1 MLDGAEESLAGFG
14 GPFAGEQGEHPQ
26 NPQSP
31 HTPMPGGYSD
41 QLQTPYKPR
50 IRRSPG
56 SSQSSS
62 RYGSPGPGTPDETPS
77 RPPRQGSIGGM
88 ANVPYT
94 NQPLAMGPSQSASWL
109 QAPRL
114 QSLVQS
120 ERDLQ
125 HLQASQ
131 SQGQGISRTPTPN
144 LDFDLRG
151 LQAEIDRAHES
162 AASAA
167 KETLRQIFPSM
178 DEEILVW
185 VLEANEGDLG
195 KSIEA
200 LLEMSS
206 GT

>member
-1 MLDGAEESLAGFG
+1 
-14 GPFAGEQGEHPQ
+14 
-26 NPQSP
+26 
-31 HTPMPGGYSD
+31 MPGGFGD
-41 QLQTPYKPR
+41 QQLQTPYKPR

-77 RPPRQGSIGGM
+77 RAPRQGSIGGM
-88 ANVPYT
+88 VGGPYT

-125 HLQASQ
+125 SLQAPQ
-131 SQGQGISRTPTPN
+131 AQGGQGIWRTPTPN
-144 LDFDLRG
+144 LDFDLSG

-178 DEEILVW
+178 DSEILEW

-206 GT
+206 ET